1 MPRQARVVVPGH
13 PYHVTQRGNSR
24 QAIFLEDDDRL
35 QYLSWINEY
44 SLRYHLALLGYCLM
58 DNHVHFIVLP
68 QRENALAKTF
78 SIAHMRYSQYFNKKR
93 KGSGHLWQGRFY
105 SCILDEPY
113 LMAALRYVERNPVRA
128 KIVEKPWEWRWSSA
142 AAHVGQA
149 DGRISLSALN
159 SFTDISVQAWKQFID
174 SQESEDELKEI
185 RRHTMTGRPLGT
197 PSFITKLSQLLGK
210 SLTALPR
217 GRPKTP
223 AK

>member
-58 DNHVHFIVLP
+58 DNHVHFIALP
-68 QRENALAKTF
+68 QRETALAKTF

-93 KGSGHLWQGRFY
+93 KESGHLWQGRFY

-128 KIVEKPWEWRWSSA
+128 KIVEKPWEWQWSSA
-142 AAHVGQA
+142 AAHVGQP

-174 SQESEDELKEI
+174 CQESEDELKEI